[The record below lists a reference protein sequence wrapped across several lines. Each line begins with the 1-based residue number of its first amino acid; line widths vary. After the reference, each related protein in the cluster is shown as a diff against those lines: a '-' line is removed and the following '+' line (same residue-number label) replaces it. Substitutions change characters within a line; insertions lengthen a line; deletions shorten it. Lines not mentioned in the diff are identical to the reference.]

1 MFMRYVCAMFKFA
14 HISDIHLGPLPKLT
28 VRELFSKRIT
38 GFVNWHRNRR
48 KHLFVNTLDLLLSD
62 LKRQAPD
69 HLVITGDLV
78 NLATKIE
85 TRLAGE
91 WLRTIGEPH
100 DTTVV
105 PGNHDAYVPGAHDKS
120 VNEWYP
126 FIKSDDDPPEW
137 PEDDHIFPT
146 MRRRGPIAIIG
157 CSTSN
162 ATLPFSASGYYGS
175 RQARETVNLLK
186 TTGEEGLFRV
196 VLIHHPPIR
205 GAASSHKRMIGIRR
219 FAAAISTG
227 GAELVLHGH
236 THLNTLYWLRNP
248 DHQVPVVGIASASQG
263 PGGHKPRAAY
273 NLFTLS
279 GEPGAWNLLCE
290 RHSLTE
296 AGDGV
301 ELDASRVLYGRLP
314 ATASIPEAARML

>member
-1 MFMRYVCAMFKFA
+1 MFKFA

-28 VRELFSKRIT
+28 MRELFSKRIT

-62 LKRQAPD
+62 LKTKAPD
-69 HLVITGDLV
+69 HLVVTGDLV
-78 NLATKIE
+78 NLATGIE
-85 TRLAGE
+85 IRLASE
-91 WLRTIGEPH
+91 WLETIGDPVE
-100 DTTVV
+100 TTIV

-120 VNEWYP
+120 VEAWYP
-126 FIKSDDDPPEW
+126 FIKSDDDPHQW

-146 MRRRGPIAIIG
+146 YRRRGPLAIIG

-162 ATLPFSASGYYGS
+162 ATPPFSASGYFS
-175 RQARETVNLLK
+175 PRQAREMVNLLK
-186 TTGEEGLFRV
+186 RAGDEGLFRV

-205 GAASSHKRMIGIRR
+205 GATSSHKRMLGIRR

-236 THLNTLYWLRNP
+236 THLNTIYWLRSP
-248 DHQVPVVGIASASQG
+248 HGQVPVLGIASASQG

-296 AGDGV
+296 TGDGV
-301 ELDASRVLYGRLP
+301 TLDNSRLLYGEFP
-314 ATASIPEAARML
+314 ATVSIPEAARML

>member
-1 MFMRYVCAMFKFA
+1 MFKFA

-28 VRELFSKRIT
+28 LRELFSKRIT

-62 LKRQAPD
+62 LKTREPD
-69 HLVITGDLV
+69 QLMITGDLV

-91 WLRTIGEPH
+91 WLRSIGDPR

-126 FIKSDDDPPEW
+126 FIKSDDDPAEW

-146 MRRRGPIAIIG
+146 FRRRGPIAIIG

-186 TTGEEGLFRV
+186 QARKEGLFRV
-196 VLIHHPPIR
+196 VLIHHPPIH
-205 GAASSHKRMIGIRR
+205 GAAASHKRMIGIRR
-219 FAAAISTG
+219 FGAAISTG

-236 THLNTLYWLRNP
+236 THLNTLYWLKGREK
-248 DHQVPVVGIASASQG
+248 QVPVVGIASASQG

-273 NLFTLS
+273 NLFTLT
-279 GEPGAWNLLCE
+279 GGPGQWNLLRE
-290 RHSLTE
+290 RYSLTE

-301 ELDASRVLYGRLP
+301 ALDDSKLFYGHM
-314 ATASIPEAARML
+314 PEVPLSVPDMARML

>member
-1 MFMRYVCAMFKFA
+1 MRYVCAMFKFA

-28 VRELFSKRIT
+28 LRELFSKRIT

-62 LKRQAPD
+62 LKTREPD
-69 HLVITGDLV
+69 QLVITGDLV

-91 WLRTIGEPH
+91 WLRTIGEPY

-126 FIKSDDDPPEW
+126 FIKSDDDPAEW
-137 PEDDHIFPT
+137 PEEDHIFPT
-146 MRRRGPIAIIG
+146 LRRRGPLAIIG

-162 ATLPFSASGYYGS
+162 ATLPFSASGYFGS

-186 TTGEEGLFRV
+186 RAGDEGLFRV

-205 GAASSHKRMIGIRR
+205 GAASSHKRMLGIRR
-219 FAAAISTG
+219 FAAAVSTG

-236 THLNTLYWLRNP
+236 THLNTLYWLRSHTGN
-248 DHQVPVVGIASASQG
+248 VPVVGIASASQG

-279 GEPGAWNLLCE
+279 GEPGAWNLLCD
-290 RHSLTE
+290 RYGLTE
-296 AGDGV
+296 RGDGV
-301 ELDASRVLYGRLP
+301 TLDNSRLLYGEEP
-314 ATASIPEAARML
+314 ATMSIPQVARML

>member
-1 MFMRYVCAMFKFA
+1 MRYVCAMFKFA
-14 HISDIHLGPLPKLT
+14 HISDIHLGPLPNLT
-28 VRELFSKRIT
+28 LRELFSKRIT

-62 LKRQAPD
+62 LKTREPD
-69 HLVITGDLV
+69 QLVITGDLV

-91 WLRTIGEPH
+91 WLRTIGDPY

-126 FIKSDDDPPEW
+126 FIKSDDDPAEW
-137 PEDDHIFPT
+137 PEEDHIFPT
-146 MRRRGPIAIIG
+146 LRRRGPLAIIG

-186 TTGEEGLFRV
+186 KAGDEGLFRV
-196 VLIHHPPIR
+196 VLIHHPRSAAPPLRTSACSASAVSRQRSPPAAPNWYCTGIR
-205 GAASSHKRMIGIRR
+205 ISTRSTGCEAIAATCRWSASHRHPRAPADISRAPPTTSSH
-219 FAAAISTG
+219 F
-227 GAELVLHGH
+227 
-236 THLNTLYWLRNP
+236 
-248 DHQVPVVGIASASQG
+248 PVKPAPGTCSA
-263 PGGHKPRAAY
+263 
-273 NLFTLS
+273 N
-279 GEPGAWNLLCE
+279 
-290 RHSLTE
+290 
-296 AGDGV
+296 V
-301 ELDASRVLYGRLP
+301 
-314 ATASIPEAARML
+314 TA